1 MTEKRYKD
9 YASELKKIFDGRVQK
24 VSINAGFSC
33 PNRDGK
39 IGVGGCT
46 YCNNQSFTPD
56 YCKSHKTITQ
66 QIDEGVLFFDHKYK
80 NQKYIAYFQ
89 SFTNTYGRFEDLI
102 SVYEEALGHN
112 KVSGIVIGTRPD
124 CVNDE
129 LLDYLAEKS
138 KNKYVMLEYG
148 VESTCDDTLQL
159 INRGHSF
166 QVAIDA
172 IKATAQ
178 RGIFVGAHL
187 ILGLPCE
194 DRPQLLDHAEK
205 LSQLPINCLKL
216 HQLQIIKGTKMA
228 KQFAENPEWFHLFSS
243 EEYIDL
249 VVDFLE
255 RLNPEIAVERFVSQS
270 PKELILAPDWG
281 LKNYEFAAK
290 IEKRLAQRN
299 TWQGR
304 LLVTT

>member
-9 YASELKKIFDGRVQK
+9 YASELKKIFNGRVQK

-194 DRPQLLDHAEK
+194 DQPQLLDHAEK

>member
-9 YASELKKIFDGRVQK
+9 YASELKTIFDGRVQK

-56 YCKSHKTITQ
+56 YCRSHKSITQ

-80 NQKYIAYFQ
+80 TQKYIAYFQ
-89 SFTNTYGRFEDLI
+89 SFTNTYGKIDDLI
-102 SVYEEALGHN
+102 SIYEEAFDH
-112 KVSGIVIGTRPD
+112 KKISGVVIGTRPD
-124 CVNDE
+124 CVSDE

-138 KNKYVMLEYG
+138 RYNYVMLEYG
-148 VESTCDDTLQL
+148 VESTCDDTLKL

-166 QVAIDA
+166 QTAADT
-172 IKATAQ
+172 IKSTSG
-178 RGIFVGAHL
+178 RGLFVGAHL
-187 ILGLPCE
+187 ILGLPFE
-194 DRPQLLDHAEK
+194 KKEQLIAHAIK

-228 KQFAENPEWFHLFSS
+228 KQFAENPEWFHLFSA

-255 RLNPEIAVERFVSQS
+255 HLNPKIAVERFVSQS
-270 PKELILAPDWG
+270 PKELIVAPDWG
-281 LKNYEFAAK
+281 LKNYEFVVK

-304 LLVTT
+304 LLESS